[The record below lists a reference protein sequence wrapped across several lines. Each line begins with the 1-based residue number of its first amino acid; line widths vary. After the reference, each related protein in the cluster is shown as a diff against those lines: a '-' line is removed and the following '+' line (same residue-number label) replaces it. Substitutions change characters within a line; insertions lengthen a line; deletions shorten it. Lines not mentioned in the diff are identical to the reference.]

1 MSIEHRAKEYTR
13 AKEVMAAG
21 IYPYFRAIES
31 DQDAVVMM
39 HGKKVLMMG
48 SNNYLGL
55 TNHPEVKEAAKR
67 AIDQYGAGCAG
78 SRFLNGTLKIH
89 IELEEK
95 LAEFIKTEAVLIF
108 TTGHHVN
115 LGVLDTLV
123 GRGDYIV
130 MDDQVHASIVD
141 GSRLSYAN
149 KRKYKHNDMQALEE
163 VLKTIPLDKVKLI
176 VVDGVFSMEGDIAK
190 LKDIVFLAE
199 KYQCD
204 VMVDDA
210 HSIGVLGPNGDGT
223 AAHFQVQNQ
232 VNLIGGTFSK
242 SLASVG
248 GFIGGSSDVIHYLKH
263 HCRSLIFTASPSPAN
278 VGAVL
283 KALEILQR
291 EPERRQKL
299 WDNTHRMLKALK
311 ECGFNTLHSETPIIP
326 IHVGDD
332 LKAFTYC
339 KLLQDEGVFVNP
351 VISPAVEKGGAL
363 IRLSLMATHTFE
375 HIDLAVE
382 KLYKVGNMLEVL

>member
-1 MSIEHRAKEYTR
+1 MSIIDRAKEYTR

-31 DQDAVVMM
+31 DQDAVVLIN
-39 HGKKVLMMG
+39 GKKVLMMG

-55 TNHPEVKEAAKR
+55 TNHPEVKEAAKK
-67 AIDQYGAGCAG
+67 AIDLYGAGCAG

-95 LAEFIKTEAVLIF
+95 IAEFINTEAVLIF

-123 GRGDYIV
+123 GRGDFIV
-130 MDDQVHASIVD
+130 MDEQVHASIVD
-141 GSRLSYAN
+141 GARISYAN
-149 KRKYKHNDMQALEE
+149 KRKYRHNDMDSLEE
-163 VLKTIPLDKVKLI
+163 VLKSIPIEKTKLI

-190 LKDIVFLAE
+190 LDKIVALAE

-210 HSIGVLGPNGDGT
+210 HSIGVLGPNGEGT
-223 AAHFQVQNQ
+223 AAHFGVQSKIS
-232 VNLIGGTFSK
+232 LIGGTFSK

-248 GFIGGSSDVIHYLKH
+248 GFIGGPSDLIHYLKH

-299 WDNTHRMLKALK
+299 WENTNRMLNALK
-311 ECGFNTLHSETPIIP
+311 QCGFNTLHSETPIIP
-326 IHVGDD
+326 VHVGDD
-332 LKAFTYC
+332 LMAFTYC
-339 KLLQDEGVFVNP
+339 KYLQDEGVFVNP
-351 VISPAVEKGGAL
+351 VISPAVDKGGAL

-375 HIDLAVE
+375 HIDIAVE
-382 KLYKVGNMLEVL
+382 KLYKVGKALKVL